1 MTETAPLLKIK
12 VLPTPFAR
20 WRVELSDREEPYQF
34 ISKGQAISFA
44 IAWADLHQPC
54 EVDVYG
60 FAGRLERHIRIPNGN
75 RCRGH
80 GFDRRRMRIDI
91 PFADR
96 RKRERRLPI

>member
-1 MTETAPLLKIK
+1 MTESPAPLRLK

-20 WRVELSDREEPYQF
+20 WRVEVSNKPEPYQF
-34 ISKGQAISFA
+34 VSKGQAITFA

-54 EVDVYG
+54 EIEVYG
-60 FAGRLERHIRIPNGN
+60 FAGRLEREIRLPNGN

-80 GFDRRRMRIDI
+80 GTERRRMRIDI

>member
-1 MTETAPLLKIK
+1 MTESLSPLILK

-20 WRVELSDREEPYQF
+20 WRVELSNRSDPYQF
-34 ISKGQAISFA
+34 VSKGQAIAFA

-54 EVDVYG
+54 EVEVYG
-60 FAGRLERHIRIPNGN
+60 FAGRLERHIRVPNGN

-80 GFDRRRMRIDI
+80 GTDRRRMRIPI